1 MNILGIDVGT
11 SGTKAIV
18 VSNDGTVLGTGTGG
32 HEPLVPRGGWSE
44 QPVGDWWASTVVAIE
59 RACAAAGVPASAIE
73 AVGVAGQMHGLVALD
88 ASMTPIRPAILWN
101 DGRCEPQCLATESQL
116 GIERL
121 VELTGNRMLAGFTA
135 PKLLWMREHEPEAF
149 ARIATV
155 LLPKDWIRYRLT
167 GEVGMD
173 VSDASGTAVFDCE
186 HRRWSDDLL
195 AELDLPRSWWPDAA
209 ESCEVVGAI
218 SAEAAAATGLQAG
231 VPVVAGAGDQAA
243 SGVGTGLVR
252 EGTVGTV
259 LGTSGVL
266 FAPTDRWLS
275 TADGRLHAFCH
286 AVPGQWHLMGVMLS
300 AAGSL
305 DWFRHAI
312 TPDFEGDDAF
322 TRIDAMA
329 AEIPAGAD
337 GVLFLPYLSGER
349 TPHPD
354 AHARGTFT
362 GLDLRHDRRH
372 LARAVLEGVTHGLRE
387 CLDLV
392 RSTGVAAREA
402 RLSGGGVKSD
412 PWRQLCADLLGV
424 PVATS
429 TTTEGTVYGAAI
441 LAAVGAGAF
450 DSVPAAC
457 DAWVRETGR
466 LEPGPD
472 AAILDARHTVY
483 RRLYP
488 ALREVFPAITE
499 TEIDP

>member
-1 MNILGIDVGT
+1 MTILGIDVGT

-18 VSNDGTVLGTGTGG
+18 VSDDGTVLGTGTGV
-32 HEPLVPRGGWSE
+32 HEPSVPHGGWSE
-44 QPVGDWWASTVVAIE
+44 QPVEDWWRSVAVAIE
-59 RACAAAGVPASAIE
+59 RACAAAGVSASSID

-101 DGRCEPQCLATESQL
+101 DGRCESQCLATEARI

-155 LLPKDWIRYRLT
+155 MLPKDWIRYRLT
-167 GEVGMD
+167 GGVATD

-186 HRRWSDDLL
+186 HRRWSGDLL
-195 AELDLPRSWWPDAA
+195 AELELPRSWWPDAA

-218 SAEAAAATGLQAG
+218 TADAAASTGLREG
-231 VPVVAGAGDQAA
+231 VPVVAGAGDQAS

-252 EGTVGTV
+252 EGIVGTV

-266 FAPTDRWLS
+266 FAPTDAWLS
-275 TADGRLHAFCH
+275 TPDGRLHAFCH

-305 DWFRHAI
+305 DWFRHAV
-312 TPDFEGDDAF
+312 TPDLTGDYAF
-322 TRIDAMA
+322 ARIDAMA
-329 AEIPAGAD
+329 AEVPVGAD

-349 TPHPD
+349 TPHAD
-354 AHARGTFT
+354 ANARGTFV

-372 LARAVLEGVTHGLRE
+372 LARAVIEGVTHGLRE

-392 RSTGVAAREA
+392 RSTGLVPREA
-402 RLSGGGVKSD
+402 RLSGGGAKSAL
-412 PWRQLCADLLGV
+412 WRQLCADLLGV
-424 PVATS
+424 PVVRT
-429 TTTEGTVYGAAI
+429 TTTEGTAYGAAI
-441 LAAVGAGAF
+441 LASVGAGVHA
-450 DSVPAAC
+450 SVPAAC
-457 DAWVRETGR
+457 DAWVRETDR
-466 LEPGPD
+466 LDSGPN
-472 AAILDARHTVY
+472 AAVLDARHAVY
-483 RRLYP
+483 TRLYP
-488 ALREVFPAITE
+488 ALREVFPAIAAEVTS
-499 TEIDP
+499 